1 MDAGQ
6 IFGVGVA
13 GSAILSGLLVG
24 SAELYKKLSQLSMKP
39 EQGPVTTSLSKEPG
53 DEEG

>member
-6 IFGVGVA
+6 VFGVGVA
-13 GSAILSGLLVG
+13 GGAILSGLIIG
-24 SAELYKKLSQLSMKP
+24 SAELYKKVSTLGMKP
-39 EQGPVTTSLSKEPG
+39 EQGPVRTSLSKEPG

>member
-6 IFGVGVA
+6 LVGVGVA

-24 SAELYKKLSQLSMKP
+24 SAELYKKLSQLGMKP
-39 EQGPVTTSLSKEPG
+39 EQGPVVTSLSKEPG

>member
-6 IFGVGVA
+6 VLGVGVA

-24 SAELYKKLSQLSMKP
+24 SAELYKKLSQLGMKP
-39 EQGPVTTSLSKEPG
+39 EQGPVVTSLSKEPG